1 MNVPSGLEAF
11 GPIVGNSNSK
21 IVSSGQQL
29 QKESSFQVKD
39 WRRDVK
45 TIGGQSIY

>member
-29 QKESSFQVKD
+29 QKESSFQV
-39 WRRDVK
+39 
-45 TIGGQSIY
+45 